1 MEVHAPLLN
10 WALRGDPTP
19 ATIGGG
25 VLDYR
30 YCLSAALIAQ
40 YKPKDAPSK
49 MVDFCLAIRPNAED
63 QRLIDSV
70 RRIRPGESINHT
82 DWGRLRKHP
91 IAVSIET
98 KRFGDQFDAALV
110 QIATWH
116 SSQWRSLR
124 WGDKSLPSI
133 EFLPGIIIQGHDWEF
148 IATTMGADG
157 VATTFKPPLQIGNT
171 RSEEGIYKLL
181 ISLQQLK
188 RWSEESYWPAFKAD
202 VLG

>member
-1 MEVHAPLLN
+1 MP
-10 WALRGDPTP
+10 
-19 ATIGGG
+19 
-25 VLDYR
+25 
-30 YCLSAALIAQ
+30 CSLSAGLIAQ

-49 MVDFCLAIRPNAED
+49 MVDFCLAIQPNAED

-98 KRFGDQFDAALV
+98 KRFGDQFDAALL

-157 VATTFKPPLQIGNT
+157 VATIFKPPLQIGNT

-188 RWSEESYWPAFKAD
+188 RWAEESYWPAFEAD